1 VKTGASGEVKLEAG
15 PAVEGS
21 VEGLQPGDSC
31 HAIVRPEKLLI
42 DSRSGGIGEG
52 LPSVDGVVESSLYL
66 GTATQILV
74 RLPGEV
80 PMTVLVPNVSERE
93 RDALPGAGA
102 EVKLAWDPENMHVVR
117 DTTVV

>member
-1 VKTGASGEVKLEAG
+1 M
-15 PAVEGS
+15 
-21 VEGLQPGDSC
+21 
-31 HAIVRPEKLLI
+31 VRPETLLI
-42 DSRSGGIGEG
+42 TDRVSGIGGG

-80 PMTVLVPNVSERE
+80 PMTVLVPNVNERE

-117 DTTVV
+117 DTTNVE